1 MCTEKPIIQYGI
13 SMHTEHTMAN
23 TLKLRVHIAPVG
35 FEIDR
40 IIIPAK
46 QMRADRVWLIGHDNR
61 ALDKARPFLEKIR
74 KTLEKNNIEV
84 KEETA
89 NRYRLFDI
97 VRVIKEIILKEKQH
111 DIYLNVAS
119 GSKIHA
125 VGLMMGTMIFDDRTN
140 LHPFYAQA
148 KEYHHTKVTEP
159 QTSGIEEITDLPT
172 YQIQTPRKKQIAALK
187 IIKEH
192 EENGKKVEKIKKK
205 DLAKIALEKKL
216 IEVNAINHSQA
227 TYASLDKN
235 IIAPLENEWGYVEI
249 EKVGKNRWVCLTK
262 EGKWASEFLVDKEEI

>member
-148 KEYHHTKVTEP
+148 KDYHHTKVTQP
-159 QTSGIEEITDLPT
+159 QTSGIEDIHDLPT
-172 YQIQTPRKKQIAALK
+172 YQIHTPPQKQLAVLQIL
-187 IIKEH
+187 KEH
-192 EENGKKVEKIKKK
+192 EENGIKSGKIRKK
-205 DLAKIALEKKL
+205 DLAVLAIKQKL
-216 IEVNAINHSQA
+216 ITVTAVNESQA
-227 TYASLDKN
+227 TFASLDKN
-235 IIAPLENEWGYVEI
+235 LISPLENEWGYVRT
-249 EKVGKNRWVCLTK
+249 EKVGRNRWVHLTD
-262 EGKWASEFLVDKEEI
+262 EGKWASEFLI